1 MSRCDEL
8 QVRLEKLES
17 YVYNEV
23 SQFIMSGEKSKAENV
38 TENSNLLRY
47 KPSKHQKAY
56 KPERNL
62 KKKCYTR

>member
-1 MSRCDEL
+1 MSRYDEL

-23 SQFIMSGEKSKAENV
+23 GQFIMSGEKSKAENV
-38 TENSNLLRY
+38 TENSKLLRY

-56 KPERNL
+56 KPERNF